1 MRRDAL
7 TARLLLLATVVAC
20 GLLWQGGTAIGW
32 IDPFSVP
39 PPSDILA
46 SLPQLVMDEDLGRR
60 FATTFLEAFAA
71 ALLAVGAGV
80 PLGLLLHRSRLASRA
95 FEPWVA
101 ALAAAPLV
109 LLYPLFLVLVG
120 RNLATIVLM
129 GALSGLP
136 AMVLKTKEGFDGTR
150 AVLLHVGRSY
160 GLSRAAVFRKVL
172 IPSAVPTLANG
183 VRLALIF
190 ALINIVGVEF
200 LVNLGGLGQL
210 IADLSDRYELAEMY
224 GAVLFVILVST
235 CFFVL
240 TEWVERW
247 MRPA

>member
-1 MRRDAL
+1 MIP
-7 TARLLLLATVVAC
+7 RLLLALTVAVLA
-20 GLLWQGGTAIGW
+20 LLWQAASAAGW
-32 IDPFSVP
+32 IDPFTVP
-39 PPSDILA
+39 PPSEILA
-46 SLPQLVMDEDLGRR
+46 GLPQLVMEEGLGLR
-60 FATTFLEAFAA
+60 FLTTFLEAFAA
-71 ALLAVGAGV
+71 AGLAVAVGV
-80 PLGLLLHRSRLASRA
+80 PLGLLLHRSRLAGRA

-120 RNLATIVLM
+120 RNVGTVVLM
-129 GALSGLP
+129 GALAGLP

-150 AVLLHVGRSY
+150 PVLLNVARGY
-160 GLSRAAVFRKVL
+160 GMSRAEVFRKVL
-172 IPSAVPTLANG
+172 VPSAVPTLANG
-183 VRLALIF
+183 VRLALVF
-190 ALINIVGVEF
+190 ALINIVGIEF

-210 IADLSDRYELAEMY
+210 IADLSDRYELPLMY

-240 TEWVERW
+240 TERVERW

>member
-1 MRRDAL
+1 MKAAAL
-7 TARLLLLATVVAC
+7 PPLLLLVTTVAL
-20 GLLWQGGTAIGW
+20 GLAWQGATAVGW
-32 IDPFSVP
+32 IDPFTVP

-46 SLPQLVMDEDLGRR
+46 SLPRLITGEELGRR
-60 FATTFLEAFAA
+60 FASTFGEAFAA
-71 ALLAVGAGV
+71 AFLAVAVGV

-101 ALAAAPLV
+101 AIAAAPLV

-120 RNLATIVLM
+120 RNLVTIVLM
-129 GALSGLP
+129 GAIAGLP
-136 AMVLKTKEGFDGTR
+136 AMALKTKEGFDGAR
-150 AVLLHVGRSY
+150 PVLLQVGR
-160 GLSRAAVFRKVL
+160 GFGMSRGAVFRKVL

-183 VRLALIF
+183 VRLALVF

-240 TEWVERW
+240 TERLERW
-247 MRPA
+247 LRPA

>member
-1 MRRDAL
+1 MP
-7 TARLLLLATVVAC
+7 RLLLFVTVIVLGLAWQGATVA
-20 GLLWQGGTAIGW
+20 GW
-32 IDPFSVP
+32 IDPFTVP
-39 PPSDILA
+39 PPSEILA
-46 SLPQLVMDEDLGRR
+46 SLPGLITGEELGRR
-60 FATTFLEAFAA
+60 FASTIGEAFAA
-71 ALLAVGAGV
+71 GFLAVAVGV
-80 PLGLLLHRSRLASRA
+80 PLGLLLHRSRLVSRA

-101 ALAAAPLV
+101 AIAAAPLV

-120 RNLATIVLM
+120 RNLVTIVLM
-129 GALSGLP
+129 GAIAGLP
-136 AMVLKTKEGFDGTR
+136 AMVLKTKEGFDGVR
-150 AVLLHVGRSY
+150 PVLLQVGRGF
-160 GLSRAAVFRKVL
+160 GLSQGAVFRKVL

-183 VRLALIF
+183 VRLALVF
-190 ALINIVGVEF
+190 ALINIVGIEF

>member
-1 MRRDAL
+1 MR
-7 TARLLLLATVVAC
+7 ARLLLAATVLAL
-20 GLLWQGGTAIGW
+20 GLAWQGATAAGW
-32 IDPFSVP
+32 IDPFTVP

-46 SLPQLVMDEDLGRR
+46 ALPQLVEEEDLARR
-60 FATTFLEAFAA
+60 FAITFGEAFAA
-71 ALLAVGAGV
+71 AVLAVATGV

-101 ALAAAPLV
+101 AIAAAPLV

-120 RNLATIVLM
+120 RNLATVVVM
-129 GALSGLP
+129 GAIAGLP
-136 AMVLKTKEGFDGTR
+136 AMALKTKEGFDGVR
-150 AVLLHVGRSY
+150 PVLLQVGRGF
-160 GLSRAAVFRKVL
+160 GLSRGAVFRKVL
-172 IPSAVPTLANG
+172 VPAAVPTLANG
-183 VRLALIF
+183 IRLALVF

-240 TEWVERW
+240 TERLERW

>member
-1 MRRDAL
+1 MRG
-7 TARLLLLATVVAC
+7 RLLLVLSVLAV
-20 GLLWQGGTAIGW
+20 GLLWQGGTAAGW
-32 IDPFSVP
+32 IDPFTVP

-46 SLPQLVMDEDLGRR
+46 SLPQLLADEDLGRR
-60 FATTFLEAFAA
+60 FASTFLEAFAA
-71 ALLAVGAGV
+71 AVLAIAVGI

-101 ALAAAPLV
+101 AIAAAPLV

-120 RNLATIVLM
+120 RNLATIILM
-129 GALSGLP
+129 GAIAGLP

-150 AVLLHVGRSY
+150 PVLLHVGRSY
-160 GLSRAAVFRKVL
+160 GMSRAAVFRKVL
-172 IPSAVPTLANG
+172 IPSAIPTLANG
-183 VRLALIF
+183 VRLALVF
-190 ALINIVGVEF
+190 ALINVVGVEF

-235 CFFVL
+235 IFFII
-240 TEWVERW
+240 TEQVERW

>member
-1 MRRDAL
+1 MIP
-7 TARLLLLATVVAC
+7 RLLLAGTVVLLA
-20 GLLWQGGTAIGW
+20 LLWQAAATAGW
-32 IDPFSVP
+32 IDPSTVP
-39 PPSDILA
+39 PPSEILA
-46 SLPQLVMDEDLGRR
+46 GLPQLVTEEGLGPR
-60 FATTFLEAFAA
+60 FMTTFLEAFAA
-71 ALLAVGAGV
+71 AALAIGVGV
-80 PLGLLLHRSRLASRA
+80 PLGLLLHRSRLAGRA

-120 RNLATIVLM
+120 RNTGTVVLM
-129 GALSGLP
+129 GALAGLP
-136 AMVLKTKEGFDGTR
+136 AMALKTKEGFDGTR
-150 AVLLHVGRSY
+150 PVLLNVARGF
-160 GLSRAAVFRKVL
+160 GMSRAQVFRKVL
-172 IPSAVPTLANG
+172 VPSAAPTLANG
-183 VRLALIF
+183 VRLALVF

-210 IADLSDRYELAEMY
+210 IADLSDRYELPLMY

-240 TEWVERW
+240 TEWLERW

>member
-1 MRRDAL
+1 MK
-7 TARLLLLATVVAC
+7 ARLLLFATVLAL
-20 GLLWQGGTAIGW
+20 GLAWQAGTALGW
-32 IDPFSVP
+32 IDMFTVP

-46 SLPQLVMDEDLGRR
+46 SLPQLLTEEDLGRR
-60 FATTFLEAFAA
+60 FLSTFLEAFAA
-71 ALLAVGAGV
+71 AFLAVAAGV

-101 ALAAAPLV
+101 AIAAAPLV

-129 GALSGLP
+129 GAISGMP

-150 AVLLHVGRSY
+150 PVLLQVGRSF
-160 GLSRAAVFRKVL
+160 GMSRAAVFRKVL
-172 IPSAVPTLANG
+172 VPSAIPTLANG
-183 VRLALIF
+183 VRLALVF

-240 TEWVERW
+240 TEWLERW

>member
-1 MRRDAL
+1 MKAKL
-7 TARLLLLATVVAC
+7 VLLLTVLAL
-20 GLLWQGGTAIGW
+20 GLLWQAGTASGW
-32 IDPFSVP
+32 IDPFTVP
-39 PPSDILA
+39 PPAEILA
-46 SLPQLVMDEDLGRR
+46 SLPQLLTDEGLGRR
-60 FATTFLEAFAA
+60 FASTFLEAFAA
-71 ALLAVGAGV
+71 AILAVAVGV

-120 RNLATIVLM
+120 RNLVTIVLM
-129 GALSGLP
+129 GAIAGLP
-136 AMVLKTKEGFDGTR
+136 AMVLKTKEGFDSTR
-150 AVLLHVGRSY
+150 LVLLHVGRSY
-160 GLSRAAVFRKVL
+160 GMSRGAVFRKVL

-183 VRLALIF
+183 VRLALVF

-235 CFFVL
+235 CFFVI
-240 TEWVERW
+240 TEQLERW
-247 MRPA
+247 LRPA

>member
-1 MRRDAL
+1 MKP
-7 TARLLLLATVVAC
+7 RLLLVATVLVV
-20 GLLWQGGTAIGW
+20 GLLWQGLTAAGW

-46 SLPQLVMDEDLGRR
+46 ALPQLVAEDDLARR
-60 FATTFLEAFAA
+60 FGTTFLEAFLAA
-71 ALLAVGAGV
+71 FLAVAVGV

-101 ALAAAPLV
+101 AIAAAPLV

-120 RNLATIVLM
+120 RNLGTIVLM
-129 GALSGLP
+129 GAISGLP

-150 AVLLHVGRSY
+150 AVLLNVGRSF
-160 GLSRAAVFRKVL
+160 GMSRAAVFRKVL
-172 IPSAVPTLANG
+172 IPSAMPTLANG

-210 IADLSDRYELAEMY
+210 IADLSDRYELPEMY

-235 CFFVL
+235 VFFVL
-240 TEWVERW
+240 TEQAERW
-247 MRPA
+247 LRRA

>member
-1 MRRDAL
+1 M
-7 TARLLLLATVVAC
+7 TARLLLLATVLALGLAWQAC
-20 GLLWQGGTAIGW
+20 TAIGW
-32 IDPFSVP
+32 IDMFTVP

-46 SLPQLVMDEDLGRR
+46 SLPQLLTDEDLGRR
-60 FATTFLEAFAA
+60 FLSTFLEAFAA
-71 ALLAVGAGV
+71 ACLAVAAGV

-101 ALAAAPLV
+101 AVAAAPLV

-129 GALSGLP
+129 GAISGLP

-150 AVLLHVGRSY
+150 PVLLQVGR
-160 GLSRAAVFRKVL
+160 GFGMSRAAVFRKVL
-172 IPSAVPTLANG
+172 VPSAIPTLANG
-183 VRLALIF
+183 VRLALVF

-235 CFFVL
+235 CFLVL
-240 TEWVERW
+240 TEWLERW

>member
-1 MRRDAL
+1 MMRARFLLVL
-7 TARLLLLATVVAC
+7 TALVF
-20 GLLWQGGTAIGW
+20 GLLWQGGAALGW
-32 IDPFSVP
+32 IDVFTVP

-46 SLPQLVMDEDLGRR
+46 SLPQLVADEELGRR
-60 FATTFLEAFAA
+60 FLSTFLEAFGA
-71 ALLAVGAGV
+71 ALLAIAAGV
-80 PLGLLLHRSRLASRA
+80 PLGWALHRKRVASRA

-101 ALAAAPLV
+101 AIAAAPLV
-109 LLYPLFLVLVG
+109 LLYPLFLVLIG
-120 RNLATIVLM
+120 RNLLTVVLM
-129 GALSGLP
+129 GAIAGFP

-150 AVLLHVGRSY
+150 QVLLQVGRSY
-160 GLSRAAVFRKVL
+160 GMSRAAVFRKVL
-172 IPSAVPTLANG
+172 LPSAIPTLANG

-200 LVNLGGLGQL
+200 LVGLGGLGQL

-240 TEWVERW
+240 TEALERW
-247 MRPA
+247 IRPA

>member
-1 MRRDAL
+1 MR
-7 TARLLLLATVVAC
+7 ARLLLLVTIVAL
-20 GLLWQGGTAIGW
+20 GLVWQGGTAIGW
-32 IDPFSVP
+32 IDPFTVP

-60 FATTFLEAFAA
+60 FASTFLEAFAA
-71 ALLAVGAGV
+71 AFLAIAAGV
-80 PLGLLLHRSRLASRA
+80 PLGLLLHRSPLASRA

-101 ALAAAPLV
+101 AIAAAPLV
-109 LLYPLFLVLVG
+109 LLYPLFLVLIG

-129 GALSGLP
+129 GAISGLP
-136 AMVLKTKEGFDGTR
+136 AMVLKTKEGFDATR
-150 AVLLHVGRSY
+150 PVLLHVGRSF
-160 GLSRAAVFRKVL
+160 GMSQATVFRKILV
-172 IPSAVPTLANG
+172 PSAVPTLANG

-240 TEWVERW
+240 TERVERW